1 MGKSGKPNANLPGG
15 KAGKNGKNGEKAK
28 KERKD
33 PEDDDL
39 YQTGGSVLR
48 QTDHR
53 YQGKIA
59 LYSKPTTAMTMRAI
73 VLLTVTGPTRESKAA
88 VRKRTSGR
96 A

>member
-39 YQTGGSVLR
+39 YQTGGQYFGR
-48 QTDHR
+48 Q
-53 YQGKIA
+53 I
-59 LYSKPTTAMTMRAI
+59 TATKEISPSIQSQQR
-73 VLLTVTGPTRESKAA
+73 R
-88 VRKRTSGR
+88 RQ
-96 A
+96 